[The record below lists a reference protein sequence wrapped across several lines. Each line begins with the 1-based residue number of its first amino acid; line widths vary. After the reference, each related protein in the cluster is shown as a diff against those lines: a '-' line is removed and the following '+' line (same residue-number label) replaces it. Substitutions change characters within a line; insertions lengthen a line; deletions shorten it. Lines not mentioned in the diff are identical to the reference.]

1 MNKKKALLLAGSTA
15 ALALLL
21 SACSA
26 ENADSDGAADASAGG
41 SGFGECEITSTPDS
55 IAFELDDPSK
65 LTVATVLPNP
75 GWWNGDTPESIASGF
90 EYCMAAEIANMAGVD
105 RLELKNLAWDQYISG
120 TATGFD
126 IAIAGT
132 TITDERKQVF
142 DFTTP
147 YFESNLG
154 IAVQKD
160 ADVTADN
167 LTEKTIGVLQGNM
180 GAQYVQETLGVTP
193 QLFQNQADMFTA
205 LQAGQVDA
213 VVTDT
218 TLALTSTNASNGALV
233 VVGQIKLDQGYGA
246 VTPKGDANSA
256 PLNEAVETLIADGTL
271 DRLSEEWLKPFFG
284 TDPNS
289 IPFWTVG

>member
-1 MNKKKALLLAGSTA
+1 MKKKLSAAFGIAATTALLLAGCSSSGSENEGGDKGSS
-15 ALALLL
+15 
-21 SACSA
+21 SAS
-26 ENADSDGAADASAGG
+26 S
-41 SGFGECEITSTPDS
+41 FGECEITSKANS
-55 IAFELDDPSK
+55 IELEMKEPGT
-65 LTVATVLPNP
+65 LTVGTVLPNP
-75 GWWNGDTPESIASGF
+75 GWWNGDTPESIQSGF
-90 EYCMAAEIANMAGVD
+90 EYCMAAEIANMSGASK
-105 RLELKNLAWDQYISG
+105 LKLQNLAWDQYIAGS
-120 TATGFD
+120 AKDYD

-142 DFTTP
+142 DFTVP

-154 IAVQKD
+154 VATKKD
-160 ADVTADN
+160 ADVSESN
-167 LTEKTIGVLQGNM
+167 LKSKKIGVLQGNM
-180 GAQYVQETLGVTP
+180 GANYVQETLGVQP

-246 VTPKGDANSA
+246 VTPKGAANSA
-256 PLNEAVETLIADGTL
+256 ALNTAVETLVNDGTTEK
-271 DRLSEEWLKPFFG
+271 LSEKWLKPFFG

-289 IPFWTVG
+289 VPFWTVK